1 MTVNRF
7 FFLALALA
15 VPASAAVDFNRE
27 IRPILS
33 DNCFKCH
40 GPDDQHRMAN
50 LRLDLREGGAY
61 AARPKG
67 ALLVPGDSAKSI
79 LYQRVSHADKNR
91 RMPPPNAEL
100 KLNDKQIQ
108 LIKEWVDEGAKWET
122 HWAFVA
128 PKRPEVPAVKTAG
141 WVKNPIDN
149 FVLAKLETESL
160 KPSGEADRVTLL
172 RRVTFDPV
180 FKAHPIHVALAACA
194 KVRPSVD
201 IFVE

>member
-1 MTVNRF
+1 MNIHRWL
-7 FFLALALA
+7 LALALA
-15 VPASAAVDFNRE
+15 VPLPAAVDFNRE

-50 LRLDLREGGAY
+50 LRLDLHDGGAY

-79 LYQRVSHADKNR
+79 LYQRISNVDKNR

-100 KLNDKQIQ
+100 SLSDKQIH
-108 LIKEWVDEGAKWET
+108 LIKEWIDEGAKWET

-128 PKRPEVPAVKTAG
+128 PTRPDVPTVHTPPSPRH
-141 WVKNPIDN
+141 PIDN
-149 FVLAKLETESL
+149 FIPPKLQSANP
-160 KPSGEADRVTLL
+160 KPS
-172 RRVTFDPV
+172 PQ
-180 FKAHPIHVALAACA
+180 AA
-194 KVRPSVD
+194 
-201 IFVE
+201 